1 MSAIDNQNTEHDNL
15 MVKVTESLNTM
26 SSWRDFLSGLR
37 ADLVKSRKSIAVQLD
52 DMFRYS

>member
-52 DMFRYS
+52 DSIK